1 MTSQINYQSIN
12 EDFPVAGQDNDTQTF
27 RDNFS
32 SIRNNFLAA
41 QEEITDLQN
50 NAARLNESNNFG
62 NNDLSGA
69 VFVNNMDKKFDGGI
83 ISSGTSTVTMDY
95 ENGNY
100 QIFRFS
106 ASNNI
111 EFQNLPENANPAL
124 AMGVGKITLELY
136 GSIDSGTGLG
146 RTLTFL
152 STNGSTFKKSA
163 NWPASI
169 VVSSETN
176 PIIIEVWRHN
186 QTNIFMN
193 YLGLFS

>member
-1 MTSQINYQSIN
+1 MTSQINYLSIN
-12 EDFPVAGQDNDTQTF
+12 ENFPVPGEDNDTQVF
-27 RDNFS
+27 RDNFDTIKNS
-32 SIRNNFLAA
+32 LRLA
-41 QEEITDLQN
+41 QEEVTDLQN

-62 NNDLSGA
+62 NNNLSGA

-83 ISSGTSTVTMDY
+83 ISSGTSTPTIDY

-136 GSIDSGTGLG
+136 GDGTE

-152 STNGSTFKKSA
+152 SSNGATIKKNASWPVAGVKVTSA
-163 NWPASI
+163 D
-169 VVSSETN
+169 N
-176 PIIIEVWRHN
+176 PVIIEVWRHN

-193 YLGLFS
+193 YLGQFS